1 MKITSNRTFAIARK
15 EFLHII
21 HDPRSLLIIIV
32 MPIMQLI
39 LFGYALNMEIQ
50 NVNLAVID
58 YSHTPRSRNLVEQF
72 EGSSFFNVFYYQG
85 KHSEIEKLFLKRKV
99 KAILVIDQDF
109 SRNFQRQPV
118 TSVQILVDAADP
130 NTATL
135 IKNYC
140 NSVIASYNLS
150 YGGQLHQPFNVE
162 PRIWYNPDMKSAFF
176 FVPGLIALIL
186 VMISAMLTSLAI
198 TREKESGTMEQI
210 LVSPIKPIE
219 IIIGKV
225 LPYILMA
232 FFDGFL
238 ILMLGMILFK
248 VPFIGSYILLILLT
262 TLYIITALSLGLMIS
277 AVVETQQ
284 VAMMIAISA
293 TLLPTVMLSGFVFPI
308 KSMPVLLQYISY
320 IVPAKYF
327 LIIVRGI
334 LIKGNTFFQLGTQTL
349 ALTFMTIILLINT
362 LRKFRLNLEK

>member
-1 MKITSNRTFAIARK
+1 MKKASRTFAIARK

-32 MPIMQLI
+32 MPLMQLT
-39 LFGYALNMEIQ
+39 LFGYALNLEIQ
-50 NVNLAVID
+50 NVDLSVID
-58 YSHTPRSRNLVEQF
+58 YSHTPQSRHLIEQF
-72 EGSSFFNVFYYQG
+72 DGSDYFSVSYYQG

-130 NTATL
+130 NAATL

-140 NSVIASYNLS
+140 NAVIAHFNQL
-150 YGGQLHQPFNVE
+150 YGGLIPVPFDVE
-162 PRIWYNPDMKSAFF
+162 PRIWYNPDMKSAYF

-198 TREKESGTMEQI
+198 TREKETGTMEQI

-238 ILMLGMILFK
+238 ILMMGMILFD
-248 VPFIGSYILLILLT
+248 VPFVGSYILLILLS

-284 VAMMIAISA
+284 VAMMMAISA
-293 TLLPTVMLSGFVFPI
+293 TLLPTVLLSGFIFPI
-308 KSMPVLLQYISY
+308 KSMPILLQYLSY

-334 LIKGNTFFQLGTQTL
+334 LIKGNTFWQLGTQTF
-349 ALTFMTIILLINT
+349 ALSLMTFALLLNT

>member
-1 MKITSNRTFAIARK
+1 MKITSTRTIAIARK

-21 HDPRSLLIIIV
+21 HDPRSLMIIIV

-39 LFGYALNMEIQ
+39 LFGYALNLEIQ
-50 NVNLAVID
+50 NVDLSVID
-58 YSHTPRSRNLVEQF
+58 YCRTPQSRHLIEQF
-72 EGSSFFNVFYYQG
+72 DGSEFFSVSYYQG
-85 KHSEIEKLFLKRKV
+85 NHHEIKKLFLKRNA

-109 SRNFQRQPV
+109 SVNFKQQPV

-135 IKNYC
+135 VKNYC
-140 NSVIASYNLS
+140 NTIIANFNQR
-150 YGGQLHQPFNVE
+150 YGGQISQPFTVE
-162 PRIWYNPDMKSAFF
+162 PRVWYNPDMKSAFF

-198 TREKESGTMEQI
+198 TREKETGTMEQI

-238 ILMLGMILFK
+238 ILIMGMILFD
-248 VPFIGSYILLILLT
+248 VPFVGSYILLILLA

-277 AVVETQQ
+277 SVVETQQ
-284 VAMMIAISA
+284 VAMMAAISA
-293 TLLPTVMLSGFVFPI
+293 TLLPTVMLSGFIFPI
-308 KSMPVLLQYISY
+308 KSMPILLQYISY

-327 LIIVRGI
+327 LIIARGI
-334 LIKGNTFFQLGTQTL
+334 LIKGNTFLQLGIQTF
-349 ALTFMTIILLINT
+349 ALTLMTIILLLNT